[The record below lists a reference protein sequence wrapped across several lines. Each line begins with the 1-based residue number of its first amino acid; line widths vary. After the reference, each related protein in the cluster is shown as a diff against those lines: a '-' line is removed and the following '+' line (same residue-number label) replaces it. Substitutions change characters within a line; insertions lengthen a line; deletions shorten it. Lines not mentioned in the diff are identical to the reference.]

1 MVCPRPPEDM
11 KAGTA
16 GWSRVAEPT
25 QRATQTR
32 KPKRLTFRDVCGPEM
47 APGLGAALL
56 QCPGTQGCGRP
67 GAGADPVLRHSQGPC
82 GCHRRGSPRTLSFG

>member
-1 MVCPRPPEDM
+1 M

-56 QCPGTQGCGRP
+56 QCPGTQGCGQP
-67 GAGADPVLRHSQGPC
+67 GARADPVDET
-82 GCHRRGSPRTLSFG
+82 SPSPLPGTLWLSPKR